1 MPKGRAT
8 PAGLAGVTGVQM
20 ATSPAGIDT
29 SITSVIDLADAR
41 DHLTLDDAVVTVEWK
56 PTRPSGP
63 LPDLLPILDPVLVKK
78 PVAVLVSPIRPVNPP
93 RQLVA
98 RAERAGVCLLWN
110 SALVPHADLV
120 VSFERQLQQSGE
132 GRSETVP
139 RAASVPD
146 DILAAADD
154 LDELLDRLG
163 RFLRADL
170 RLSDVAGPAD
180 PDVTPVR
187 LSAASVGGPVLEVR
201 RDDDLAPDE
210 LLILTT
216 LAPVFRLHARL
227 ADTATDDAATEI
239 ARNLKHILGDDLVQR
254 EMSLRK
260 SRRLSLFP
268 RHGVVCLGIEPF
280 GISVDLNGLQ
290 QLRTA
295 MTPVALRFDP
305 DSITIVNSGT
315 VVVMIRATVDFDALA
330 RALYRSVQVPLAVG
344 ASDEV
349 DDPRSYPSSF
359 RQASRAVA
367 VGRRVGAI
375 NRVTRYRD
383 LGVLGLLYQLP
394 EHARRSFVAETLGS
408 VAGPTPDGLDQ
419 RRILRVLRSTDCNIT
434 ESARELYIHP
444 NTLRSRIARIEQIT
458 GPFMNE
464 PERRL
469 TIFTAL
475 SMFSLDNNVEG
486 E

>member
-1 MPKGRAT
+1 MPNGRAT
-8 PAGLAGVTGVQM
+8 PAGLAGVTGIQI
-20 ATSPAGIDT
+20 ATSPDSIDS
-29 SITSVIDLADAR
+29 SITSVIDLLDAR
-41 DHLTLDDAVVTVEWK
+41 DLLTLDGAVVAVEWK
-56 PTRPSGP
+56 PARPSGP
-63 LPDLLPILDPVLVKK
+63 LPDLLPILDPVLVKE
-78 PVAVLVSPIRPVNPP
+78 PVAVLVSPVRPVNPP

-110 SALVPHADLV
+110 SALMPHAELIG
-120 VSFERQLQQSGE
+120 SIERLMQRSGE
-132 GRSETVP
+132 VEAEAGP
-139 RAASVPD
+139 RVASVPD
-146 DILAAADD
+146 EILAVA
-154 LDELLDRLG
+154 DELDQLLDVVG
-163 RFLRADL
+163 RYLHADL
-170 RLSDVAGPAD
+170 HLAEVAGPAD
-180 PDVTPVR
+180 TGLTLVR

-201 RDDDLAPDE
+201 REKALTPDE
-210 LLILTT
+210 LTMLTT
-216 LAPVFRLHARL
+216 LAPVLRLHARL
-227 ADTATDDAATEI
+227 ADTATDDAKAEI

-254 EMSLRK
+254 ETSLRK

-268 RHGVVCLGIEPF
+268 RHPVVCLGIEPF
-280 GISVDLNGLQ
+280 GVSVDMNGLQ
-290 QLRTA
+290 QLRAA
-295 MTPVALRFDP
+295 MTPVAVRFDP
-305 DSITIVNSGT
+305 DSTTIVNSGT
-315 VVVMIRATVDFDALA
+315 VVVMMRATVDFDALA

-359 RQASRAVA
+359 RQAGRAVA
-367 VGRRVGAI
+367 VGRRIGAI

-408 VAGPTPDGLDQ
+408 VAGPTPEALDQ
-419 RRILRVLRSTDCNIT
+419 RRILRVLRSTDCNIA
-434 ESARELYIHP
+434 ESARELYIHA